1 MRVPS
6 LEARYADHLEAVH
19 QGGLGG
25 VLLGHGQVANPR
37 GSQAA
42 RHRQHAGHRAHRAVE
57 GQLADEPVAVD
68 PERTVAEAEDGQR
81 DAEVACALFTLLGY
95 ARPVR
100 VLFGSRP
107 PS

>member
-25 VLLGHGQVANPR
+25 VLLGRGQVATPR
-37 GSQAA
+37 LAGSA
-42 RHRQHAGHRAHRAVE
+42 HWQHAGHRAHRAVE
-57 GQLADEPVAVD
+57 GQLADEPVTVD

-100 VLFGSRP
+100 VLFGSRS